1 MKYSLS
7 ETKERQ
13 SQREHRRNLRTV
25 HHHIALFPGTAVC
38 VVESFSLRRGTESSL
53 ITALQLLSTTS
64 ATDVQAPE
72 MMLVASFTKVE
83 TMLTDFVCGLWEKF
97 VLSQVF
103 SID

>member
-1 MKYSLS
+1 
-7 ETKERQ
+7 
-13 SQREHRRNLRTV
+13 
-25 HHHIALFPGTAVC
+25 
-38 VVESFSLRRGTESSL
+38 L